1 MQPVGQLFIISHLIP
16 SGEQCDADE
25 TANAV
30 GDYSYICINGYEVDD
45 DENVEVIILNAVVA
59 AKTRFFLGKE
69 SWHWEIDKFAYR
81 EDNAVQFLNQSV
93 VEITKYLSNICFQR
107 EH

>member
-1 MQPVGQLFIISHLIP
+1 MGTLP
-16 SGEQCDADE
+16 QC
-25 TANAV
+25 
-30 GDYSYICINGYEVDD
+30 S
-45 DENVEVIILNAVVA
+45 
-59 AKTRFFLGKE
+59 KE